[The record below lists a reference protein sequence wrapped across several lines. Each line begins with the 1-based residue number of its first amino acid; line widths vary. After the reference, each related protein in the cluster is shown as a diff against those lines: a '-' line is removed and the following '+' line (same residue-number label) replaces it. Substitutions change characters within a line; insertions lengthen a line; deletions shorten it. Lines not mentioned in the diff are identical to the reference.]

1 MLTKQCIPCENLGF
15 KAALYMDLKLIFLF
29 KNVYIFAVIRLCY
42 NIMLLYCVI
51 GSFAFANNKAFV
63 VCHVRSPSGQIHFK
77 ALEKHSLTV

>member
-15 KAALYMDLKLIFLF
+15 KAALY

-63 VCHVRSPSGQIHFK
+63 VYHVRSPSGQIHFK